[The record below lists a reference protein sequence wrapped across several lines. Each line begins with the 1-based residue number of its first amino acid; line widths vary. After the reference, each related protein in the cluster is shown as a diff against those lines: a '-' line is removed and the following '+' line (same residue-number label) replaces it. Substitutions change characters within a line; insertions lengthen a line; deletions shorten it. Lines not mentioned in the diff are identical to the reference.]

1 VANRKGGPVV
11 SEAHHPVVILHEHPL
26 LGEGIAKYL
35 SAQLGVE
42 AIIASGDD
50 LEAVTAALA
59 LGPAVVIFERSDRLR
74 QLDLAALAPH
84 ADLIDVSTV
93 VARGLGDSSGDAGL
107 ERILQAVRGCIA
119 VAEPTKTG
127 SGEPAS

>member
-1 VANRKGGPVV
+1 MANRKGGPVV
-11 SEAHHPVVILHEHPL
+11 NEAHHPVVILQEHPL

-59 LGPAVVIFERSDRLR
+59 WGLWSSSSS
-74 QLDLAALAPH
+74 AAT
-84 ADLIDVSTV
+84 DSGSSTSPLLP
-93 VARGLGDSSGDAGL
+93 RTL
-107 ERILQAVRGCIA
+107 
-119 VAEPTKTG
+119 T
-127 SGEPAS
+127 